1 MPSEDSSLL
10 GRLEGALG
18 PRYTGFIVVVAVA
31 LLLLLALAVEAQ
43 GANALR
49 AGIWPLGLS
58 ATITVY
64 ILLVHPFMRRRWQRA
79 IQSLLALTP
88 HGAGVAPHKPISQ
101 RAEWGAMLV
110 GAVVGLVVARDTP
123 DVDGWVRLY
132 AEATSALMFALL
144 AGAIYASLSRA
155 RHLAAH
161 LRGALELNVFDGHL
175 LTPFAQWGQ
184 SLSLVFVGGISVSL
198 LFQSYDSLR
207 SVEGMVVYGTL
218 VIVALT
224 LFFLSMWSIHVALVH
239 AQQAEL
245 VRIRRDLAVARAAL
259 RRDRA
264 QDAAGP
270 VEDAYLPAV
279 VCGMYEKQVLEA
291 STWPFNPTI
300 VGRLFAS
307 TIAPL
312 GVYVLKLAFGVGGGL

>member
-1 MPSEDSSLL
+1 MPSEDTSLL

-18 PRYTGFIVVVAVA
+18 PRYTGFIVVVA
-31 LLLLLALAVEAQ
+31 LTLILLLALAAEAQ
-43 GANALR
+43 GVSALR

-58 ATITVY
+58 ATIIVY

-79 IQSLLALTP
+79 IQSLLPLTP
-88 HGAGVAPHKPISQ
+88 HGAGAAPPRPVSH
-101 RAEWGAMLV
+101 RAEWGAMLI
-110 GAVVGLVVARDTP
+110 GSIVGLVVARDTP
-123 DVDGWVRLY
+123 DIVGWARVY
-132 AEATSALMFALL
+132 DEATSALMFALL
-144 AGAIYASLSRA
+144 AGAIYASLSRS

-161 LRGALELNVFDGHL
+161 LRGGLELNVFDGHL

-198 LFQSYDSLR
+198 IFQSYDRLR
-207 SVEGMVVYGTL
+207 SVESVVVYGSL
-218 VIVALT
+218 VTVALT
-224 LFFLSMWSIHVALVH
+224 LFFMSMWSIHLALAH

-264 QDAAGP
+264 HEATSA
-270 VEDAYLPAV
+270 VEDAYLPV
-279 VCGMYEKQVLEA
+279 VICGMYEKQVLEA